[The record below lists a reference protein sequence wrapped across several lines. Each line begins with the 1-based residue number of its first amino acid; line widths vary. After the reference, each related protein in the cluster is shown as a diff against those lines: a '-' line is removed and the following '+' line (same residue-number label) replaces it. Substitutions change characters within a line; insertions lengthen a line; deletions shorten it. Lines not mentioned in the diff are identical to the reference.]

1 MKRYYETIFII
12 HPALETSRLKE
23 IITENLD
30 RAEKAGGSILTT
42 EVWGRRR
49 LAYQIDK
56 QKYGTYILFQ
66 FSGEKIDIT
75 DMNVEMEHDANIL
88 AYFSIRIEES
98 GLREQKADLDTQ
110 IAGTVAKDDSS
121 RSSEVAKP
129 VIEPKTEENEEKPVD
144 DQEILKEAKDVEEAK
159 PEPEEEPEKPEEPAE
174 PSES

>member
-30 RAEKAGGSILTT
+30 RAEKAGGTILTT

-66 FSGEKIDIT
+66 FSGDKIHISE
-75 DMNVEMEHDANIL
+75 MNVEMEHDANIL
-88 AYFSIRIEES
+88 AYFTIRIEES

-110 IAGTVAKDDSS
+110 IAGTVAKDEGHKPAVSS
-121 RSSEVAKP
+121 PPPEKATPGDEEVKDG
-129 VIEPKTEENEEKPVD
+129 PKD
-144 DQEILKEAKDVEEAK
+144 DQEVLKNTPAPE
-159 PEPEEEPEKPEEPAE
+159 EPEEPKEPEAPAEPDE